1 MIDPTSRL
9 NEPVSAAELQR
20 RWTALRTAMEKA
32 GVDVLLMQGN
42 NDHMGGYVRY
52 VIDQPSTNGYPVT
65 VIFPRDDDMTVV
77 RQGPFGGAEEL
88 PPGGSAIQRGI
99 KRIYTTPSF
108 STASYSRNYDAE
120 LMAKALQPYAQGTI
134 GLVGTYQLSFAHAS
148 YLAGA
153 LPRARFIEASDLVDD
168 IRAIKSDEELGMIRR
183 TAALQ
188 DEAMRVAF
196 DVIRPGMRES
206 DVAAAAL
213 HKSHLLGSE
222 QGIYLCCSG
231 PVGTQLR
238 MQQRHF
244 QHRTIEK
251 GDQFILLVENNGP
264 GGQYTE
270 LGRTCVLG
278 KVPQKLAEEF
288 AFTLEARNFVLEQ
301 MKPGVAAAEVF
312 ARYSDF
318 MRRNGR
324 PEERRLFAHNQG
336 CDMVERPLIRQDES
350 MSIAKGMNF
359 AIHPTYY
366 HDGVMSWICDNFIFG
381 QNDRLERI
389 HTFPEIITEC

>member
-1 MIDPTSRL
+1 MIDPASRL
-9 NEPVSAAELQR
+9 NGPVSTAELQR
-20 RWTALRTAMEKA
+20 RWAALRVMMENA

-52 VIDQPSTNGYPVT
+52 VTDQPGTNGYPLT
-65 VIFPRDDDMTVV
+65 VIFPREDEMTVV
-77 RQGPFGGAEEL
+77 RQGPFGGDEEL
-88 PPGGSAIQRGI
+88 PRGGNSVQRGI

-108 STASYSRNYDAE
+108 STAPYSRNYDAE
-120 LMAKALQPYAQGTI
+120 LMAKALQPYARGTI
-134 GLVGTYQLSFAHAS
+134 GLVATYQLSHAHAS

-153 LPRARFIEASDLVDD
+153 LPKARFIEASDLVDD
-168 IRAIKSDEELGMIRR
+168 VRAIKSDEELLMIRQ

-188 DEAMRVAF
+188 DAAMHAAFEA
-196 DVIRPGMRES
+196 IRPGMRES

-244 QHRTIEK
+244 QHRAIEK

-270 LGRTCVLG
+270 LGRTCVLS
-278 KVPQKLAEEF
+278 KVPQKLADEF
-288 AFTLEARNFVLEQ
+288 AFTLEARNFVLDQ
-301 MKPGVAAAEVF
+301 MKPGIAAAEVF
-312 ARYSDF
+312 ARYSVF

-324 PEERRLFAHNQG
+324 PEEKRLFAHNQG
-336 CDMVERPLIRQDES
+336 CDMVERPLIRQDET

-359 AIHPTYY
+359 AIHPSYY
-366 HDGVMSWICDNFIFG
+366 HDGVMSWICDNYIFD
-381 QNDRLERI
+381 QNERLERI
-389 HTFPEIITEC
+389 HAFPEIITEC